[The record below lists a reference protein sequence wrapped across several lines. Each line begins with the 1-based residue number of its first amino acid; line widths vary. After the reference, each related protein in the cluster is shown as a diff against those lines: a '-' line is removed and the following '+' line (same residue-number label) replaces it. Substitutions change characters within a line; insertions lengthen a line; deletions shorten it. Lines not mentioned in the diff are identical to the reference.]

1 MYNFLNMNLQSVIS
15 TATRLDGNKGPTEL
29 WGNGQFGCNEAGS
42 HALIQTL
49 SQNQDP
55 KFQAIPSTHMDGLGG
70 FWHSVNKSMI
80 CVWNSHEFHDQ

>member
-15 TATRLDGNKGPTEL
+15 T
-29 WGNGQFGCNEAGS
+29 GS
-42 HALIQTL
+42 HALVQTL

-80 CVWNSHEFHDQ
+80 CLWNSHEFHNQ